1 MVSRKWGSASGR
13 GSHVAEC
20 ARERGTE
27 MENSISAV
35 QAKKQGLRTLV
46 PTERRAQMSK
56 GQET

>member
-1 MVSRKWGSASGR
+1 MGLASDKD
-13 GSHVAEC
+13 SHVAEC

-46 PTERRAQMSK
+46 PTERRAQRSK
-56 GQET
+56 CQKT